1 MDIGI
6 ISIIIS
12 VSFGVVTMTTLV
24 GSTFYWAGRMANR
37 IDALGEKLDAQ
48 GARLDAR
55 IDEMGQRLDA
65 RIDEIGQ
72 RLDRQGERLEAH
84 GAQLAALGAEV
95 AVLGVRIDAM
105 GERTDAMGERLGG
118 RIDALTEEVSTTRRE
133 LLAAISHHEHDTDG
147 SVRFRVPPPP
157 A

>member
-12 VSFGVVTMTTLV
+12 ISIGVVTMTALV
-24 GSTFYWAGRMANR
+24 GSTFYWAGRIANR
-37 IDALGEKLDAQ
+37 IDAQ
-48 GARLDAR
+48 S
-55 IDEMGQRLDA
+55 QRLDELGA
-65 RIDEIGQ
+65 QLGQ

-105 GERTDAMGERLGG
+105 GER
-118 RIDALTEEVSTTRRE
+118 IDALSAEVSTTRQE

-147 SVRFRVPPPP
+147 SVRFWVPPPP
-157 A
+157 

>member
-37 IDALGEKLDAQ
+37 MDALGERMDAL
-48 GARLDAR
+48 GARLD
-55 IDEMGQRLDA
+55 
-65 RIDEIGQ
+65 Q

-84 GAQLAALGAEV
+84 GAQLAALGTEV
-95 AVLGVRIDAM
+95 AVLGVRIDALS
-105 GERTDAMGERLGG
+105 A
-118 RIDALTEEVSTTRRE
+118 EVSTTRQE

-147 SVRFRVPPPP
+147 SVRFRVPPP

>member
-12 VSFGVVTMTTLV
+12 ISFGVVTMTTLV

-37 IDALGEKLDAQ
+37 IDAQ
-48 GARLDAR
+48 S
-55 IDEMGQRLDA
+55 QRLDELGA
-65 RIDEIGQ
+65 QLGQ

-84 GAQLAALGAEV
+84 GERLAALGAEV
-95 AVLGVRIDAM
+95 AVLGVRIDALS
-105 GERTDAMGERLGG
+105 A
-118 RIDALTEEVSTTRRE
+118 EVSTTRQE

-147 SVRFRVPPPP
+147 SVRFWVPPP

>member
-1 MDIGI
+1 MDIAI

-37 IDALGEKLDAQ
+37 MDALGERMDAL
-48 GARLDAR
+48 GARLD
-55 IDEMGQRLDA
+55 
-65 RIDEIGQ
+65 Q

-84 GAQLAALGAEV
+84 GAQLAALGTEV
-95 AVLGVRIDAM
+95 AVLGVRIDAQ
-105 GERTDAMGERLGG
+105 GERLGG

-147 SVRFRVPPPP
+147 SVRFRVPPP